1 MPDITNPQAVRFANE
16 VIRPLADAYAQL
28 YFRTQAVAAE
38 WVAQNIGGIIPN
50 TADTIIDGSA
60 QDGRAQITGADVNLF
75 AGQAVAFLA
84 DADANA
90 KLKLKTML
98 RIAVNPVR

>member
-1 MPDITNPQAVRFANE
+1 MADITNPQAVRFANE

-38 WVAQNIGGIIPN
+38 WAAQNIGALIPN
-50 TADTIIDGSA
+50 TPDVVVDGSA
-60 QDGRAQITGADVNLF
+60 LDGRPQITGTDVNLF
-75 AGQAVAFLA
+75 AAQAVAFIA
-84 DADANA
+84 DADANGKV
-90 KLKLKTML
+90 KLNTML